1 MYLSYTYTVKF
12 NPTNQLY
19 YGSRYSINRKNMDP
33 KKDLWKDYFTSSKII
48 HKLIEEHGTNA
59 FTVTVDKVF
68 ETAQEAIDYEKEFLS
83 EVDITQD
90 KWLNANIAGGIIP
103 NPEHFKLIS
112 EFHKGKPKSVEH
124 RKKMSEA
131 HKGRPGRPSDLN
143 NLPSDTSG
151 KNNGMYGK
159 TQSDETRRKI
169 GEANRGRKMD
179 PEVVARRAASQKGA
193 KRALKKCIHCGKI
206 NPSNAHTRWHGDN
219 CKKQ

>member
-1 MYLSYTYTVKF
+1 
-12 NPTNQLY
+12 
-19 YGSRYSINRKNMDP
+19 MDP

-48 HKLIEEHGTNA
+48 HKLIEEHGTNS

-112 EFHKGKPKSVEH
+112 EFHKGKPKFAEH
-124 RKKMSEA
+124 RKKISEA
-131 HKGRPGRPSDLN
+131 NKGKKSPWSVA

-151 KNNGMYGK
+151 KNNSMYGK
-159 TQSDETRRKI
+159 TQSEETQ
-169 GEANRGRKMD
+169 G
-179 PEVVARRAASQKGA
+179 
-193 KRALKKCIHCGKI
+193 
-206 NPSNAHTRWHGDN
+206 SNIA
-219 CKKQ
+219 Q

>member
-103 NPEHFKLIS
+103 KPEHFKLIS
-112 EFHKGKPKSVEH
+112 EFHKDKPKSAEH
-124 RKKMSEA
+124 RKKISEA
-131 HKGRPGRPSDLN
+131 NKGKKSPWSVA

-151 KNNGMYGK
+151 KNNSMYGK
-159 TQSDETRRKI
+159 TQSEETRRKI
-169 GEANRGRKMD
+169 GEANRKSALRAVAEGRH
-179 PEVVARRAASQKGA
+179 PSQN
-193 KRALKKCIHCGKI
+193 KKTCGVCGKTMPNSLFI
-206 NPSNAHTRWHGDN
+206 RWGHGDN
-219 CKKQ
+219 CKNQ

>member
-1 MYLSYTYTVKF
+1 
-12 NPTNQLY
+12 
-19 YGSRYSINRKNMDP
+19 MDP
-33 KKDLWKDYFTSSKII
+33 NKDLWKDYFTSSKII

-124 RKKMSEA
+124 RKKIRS
-131 HKGRPGRPSDLN
+131 R
-143 NLPSDTSG
+143 
-151 KNNGMYGK
+151 
-159 TQSDETRRKI
+159 
-169 GEANRGRKMD
+169 
-179 PEVVARRAASQKGA
+179 
-193 KRALKKCIHCGKI
+193 
-206 NPSNAHTRWHGDN
+206 
-219 CKKQ
+219 